1 MRVIVADGATSNRNF
16 FKLHKHEDGTKGVTF
31 KVRDIFEPTK

>member
-1 MRVIVADGATSNRNF
+1 MADGATSNRNF
-16 FKLHKHEDGTKGVTF
+16 FKLHKHKDGTKEGVTF